1 VDSIEYVDLDTDSVD
16 ADGEIPQRTVTM
28 LILRGEF
35 DDAIKSYVE
44 DNGCDYLALRIDE
57 DQIERLYQKTSEY
70 MGNARY

>member
-1 VDSIEYVDLDTDSVD
+1 MSDLDTDSVD

-44 DNGCDYLALRIDE
+44 DNGSDYLALRIDE